1 MRLFEIEQVKAFTSQ
16 LFAGEEFD
24 DFLLYEAQFSTS
36 ATFTIDGRVNE
47 PFVGEEQMQLP
58 DFREG
63 FVTWRKLKKICFE
76 IIKGRKVPQQFKVVL
91 KLSEKQT
98 GSFLREKDAASY
110 QEQISALFLNISF
123 RENHLT
129 CTTGTMMK
137 EFSMDKTLETLWD
150 EYAGSL
156 LKAYM

>member
-98 GSFLREKDAASY
+98 GSFLREKDAASWK
-110 QEQISALFLNISF
+110 EQISALFLNISF